1 MGMREDICFLLQI
14 STVLKKKLVIELDG
28 TFHDY
33 QKEYDAQRDRIM
45 GELGINVLRI
55 KNEELNYIERVL
67 ERIKTYPSPL
77 SL

>member
-1 MGMREDICFLLQI
+1 M
-14 STVLKKKLVIELDG
+14 IELDG

>member
-1 MGMREDICFLLQI
+1 MREDICFLLQI

-45 GELGINVLRI
+45 GEMGINVLRL
-55 KNEELNYIERVL
+55 KNEELNDIEQVL
-67 ERIKTYPSPL
+67 ERGRGVRCQS
-77 SL
+77 